1 MKKLFSL
8 VACALALG
16 SCVHSA
22 GWRGGEV
29 REGDRLPHFTVVLND
44 GTTVT
49 EKDYS
54 QGRALIAFFNTG
66 CPDCVEDLDVL
77 QEFHLLHSDEVRM
90 LLVSREESRESVDAY
105 WFVYGYT
112 MRYSAQEDRKVYS
125 LFTRGGIPKIYT
137 VDDGVVTGVLEA
149 ENYVT
154 TQLLELAFCL

>member
-8 VACALALG
+8 IACVLLLG
-16 SCVHSA
+16 SCIHA
-22 GWRGGEV
+22 IGGRDAEV
-29 REGDRLPHFTVVLND
+29 KEGDRLPHFTVVLND
-44 GTTVT
+44 GTKVT

-54 QGRALIAFFNTG
+54 QGRSLIAFFNTS

-90 LLVSREESRESVDAY
+90 LLVSREEAKESVDAY

-112 MRYSAQEDRKVYS
+112 MRYSAQEDRKIYS
-125 LFTRGGIPKIYT
+125 LFSHSGIPKIYI

-154 TQLLELAFCL
+154 TQVLELAYSL